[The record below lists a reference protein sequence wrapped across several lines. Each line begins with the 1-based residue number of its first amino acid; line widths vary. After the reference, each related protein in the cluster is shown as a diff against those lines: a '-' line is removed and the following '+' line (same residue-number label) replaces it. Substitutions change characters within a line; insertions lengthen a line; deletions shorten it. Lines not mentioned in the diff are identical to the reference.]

1 MPSAASHLILH
12 AAIVLLFGLLLG
24 GPYARA
30 IRQGASAQVVHSW
43 RVAHLSLPLGA
54 ILMLVVAPLLGSFA
68 ISAPVQWALA
78 LTLIVSA
85 YGFCVAAPLAALTG
99 DRGLAPGARGL
110 AACVYAGNMVGVAGS
125 LAAAVLLI
133 FAAAVSI

>member
-1 MPSAASHLILH
+1 MPIAASHLILH
-12 AAIVLLFGLLLG
+12 AAIVLLFGLILG
-24 GPYARA
+24 APYARA
-30 IRQGASAQVVHSW
+30 IRQGASAQVAHSW

-68 ISAPVQWALA
+68 ISESVQWALA

-85 YGFCVAAPLAALTG
+85 YGFCVATPLAALTG

-110 AACVYAGNMVGVAGS
+110 AALVYAGNMIGAAGS

-133 FAAAVSI
+133 YAAAVSI